1 VPDRCD
7 SVQRIILR
15 LDLAMTQQTAS
26 WTSGYVSELDYTH
39 GYYREMAPL
48 HLELAMLSK
57 LQAHGVKRPPRYL
70 ELGFGQGLSL
80 NIHAAASGGEF
91 WGTDFNPAQAANARE
106 LAAASGADVKV
117 LDASFAELAA
127 RDDLPEFDIIALHG
141 IWSWISDENRQV
153 IADIARRK
161 LAVGGIMYVSYN
173 TTPGWSAAIPLRHLM
188 RLHLE
193 LASSEAQGLSSRI
206 DQSLD
211 FAESVV
217 NSNAAYFRA
226 NPNVAEK
233 LKGLKGQNRN
243 YLAHEFFN
251 ADWHP
256 MPFSKAAEYLES
268 AKLSFGASA
277 NLSSHIDA
285 LHLPLQQQKLLASIA
300 HPVLRE
306 SVRDYCE
313 NQQFRRDIF
322 VKGPRTILLQRQHD
336 LLRDQRFVLTAL
348 PDGISFVLKGQI
360 GEVTLQESVYRPL
373 ITALAERGHAPKS
386 VADLAAHPTLASV
399 GIANVIQGLFVLAGL
414 GHVSPAQDEARV
426 AAQAATTR
434 ALNAHIME
442 KAVHSGDL
450 NFLASPVTGGGMPV
464 GRLQQL
470 FLRAFHSGKKMPQE
484 WAQDVWPILE
494 SQGQRLIKDGKTL
507 TTAVENISE
516 LTTNAQ
522 EFAANRML
530 LLKALGVA
538 VDPAGAT
545 GQDGL
550 HIGVGR
556 GTRAA

>member
-1 VPDRCD
+1 
-7 SVQRIILR
+7 VQRFSLR
-15 LDLAMTQQTAS
+15 LDIPMSQQTAS

-39 GYYREMAPL
+39 GYYREMTPL

-57 LQAHGVKRPPRYL
+57 LQAHGVKRPLRYL

-106 LAAASGADVKV
+106 LAAASGANVKV

-141 IWSWISDENRQV
+141 IWSWISDENRRV

-161 LAVGGIMYVSYN
+161 LAVGGLFYVSYN

-188 RLHLE
+188 SLHLE
-193 LASSEAQGLSSRI
+193 MASGEAQGLSARI
-206 DQSLD
+206 DQSLA

-217 NSNAAYFRA
+217 NSNAVYFRA

-233 LKGLKGQNRN
+233 LKALKGQNRN

-256 MPFSKAAEYLES
+256 MPFSAAAEYLES

-277 NLSSHIDA
+277 NLASHIDA
-285 LHLPLQQQKLLASIA
+285 LHLPLQQQQLLASIA

-322 VKGPRTILLQRQHD
+322 VKGPRTITVQRQHEM
-336 LLRDQRFVLTAL
+336 LRDQRFVLTAL
-348 PDGISFVLKGQI
+348 PDSVSLTIKGQV
-360 GEVTLQESVYRPL
+360 GEVTLQADVYRPI
-373 ITALAERGHAPKS
+373 ITALADRGHAAKTM
-386 VADLAAHPTLASV
+386 VELAAHPALASV
-399 GIANVIQGLFVLAGL
+399 SAAQVAQGVLVLAGL
-414 GHVSPAQDEARV
+414 GHVSPAQDELRA
-426 AAQAATTR
+426 AAQAPATR
-434 ALNAHIME
+434 ALNAHITE
-442 KAVHSGDL
+442 KAVHSADL
-450 NFLASPVTGGGMPV
+450 NFLASPVTGGGVPI

-470 FLRAFHSGKKMPQE
+470 FLRSFHRGKKMPQE
-484 WAQDVWPILE
+484 WALDVWPILE

-507 TTAVENISE
+507 QTATENVSE
-516 LTTNAQ
+516 LTNNAQ
-522 EFAANRML
+522 EFANNRMP

-538 VDPAGAT
+538 VEAGGAT
-545 GQDGL
+545 GQGGL
-550 HIGVGR
+550 DVAAAR